1 MWSTCPR
8 EMLPLRH
15 FTVKLNSHILVT
27 WRVRTTLWS
36 KKLYHAG
43 WNSEVF
49 VDPQIWSLWQ
59 LTSRSSEKRR
69 RHFRASVFQFLLT
82 FSEKVLVLARCCSCS
97 LWVLQLIATAE
108 QDYVLRQTQ
117 LRCIDVRGLCWKSL
131 VTLRVLRAT
140 QPGVFFLLIQQFP
153 TYVIPSYAMSDLSN

>member
-8 EMLPLRH
+8 EMLLLRH
-15 FTVKLNSHILVT
+15 FTVKLMSHILVT

-43 WNSEVF
+43 WDGEVF

-59 LTSRSSEKRR
+59 LTSRSSEKIR

-82 FSEKVLVLARCCSCS
+82 FSGKVLVLARCCSCKMWAFTANHYRRARQFFEANS
-97 LWVLQLIATAE
+97 TSLHWCLWV
-108 QDYVLRQTQ
+108 VLEV
-117 LRCIDVRGLCWKSL
+117 LGY
-131 VTLRVLRAT
+131 TLRSKGDATLSVLFANT
-140 QPGVFFLLIQQFP
+140 AISN
-153 TYVIPSYAMSDLSN
+153 YVIPSYAMSDLNN